1 MRPILTL
8 KRIEGT
14 VLRVIRKVTGEND
27 VECDHSLDTDLEIT
41 DMDLMEIE
49 TWLEDEFD
57 IDLNLREMTT
67 VEEIVTAIADQ
78 LLD

>member
-1 MRPILTL
+1 MKPMLTL

-27 VECDHSLDTDLEIT
+27 VECDYSLDTDLEIT
-41 DMDLMEIE
+41 DMDLMEIQE
-49 TWLEDEFD
+49 WLEDEFD
-57 IDLNLREMTT
+57 IDLNLREITT
-67 VEEIVTAIADQ
+67 VEDIVTFIADQ